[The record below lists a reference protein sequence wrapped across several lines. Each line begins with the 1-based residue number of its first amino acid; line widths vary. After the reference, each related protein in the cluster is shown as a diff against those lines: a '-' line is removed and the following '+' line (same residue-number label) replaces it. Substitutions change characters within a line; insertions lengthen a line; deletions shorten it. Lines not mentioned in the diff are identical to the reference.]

1 MPLTAQD
8 QILNFLRAAGPVLP
22 AKVAKNINESI
33 LIASAHLADLVSQG
47 KVKLTNLKVGGSP
60 LYYLAGQEEQLH
72 QFAAGNMNQKD
83 YHVLEKLKTVLVL
96 RENNLDTLSKVALRS
111 LKDFA
116 FPLHVTIQGKRELFW
131 KWYLLSE
138 QDTNNYIGQILTGS
152 DITVP
157 SQPEVIISE
166 PTVKIEPKVVEEE
179 LTIEETPEVKTVAPI
194 EVKEQPQE
202 KIKEPKKEKI
212 IEEPESEEEP
222 EEDELAELLL
232 KDGKKRAEQKQKEI
246 SQQTTLK
253 EKKPFLKKVKDR
265 LASKKKANDKFLPI
279 VEEFFNSLS
288 INVEE
293 TELIRK
299 NSEIEF
305 LVRITS
311 VVGETTYFCKA
322 RKKKRCDEKD

>member
-8 QILNFLRAAGPVLP
+8 HILNFLRAAGPVLP

-202 KIKEPKKEKI
+202 KIKEPKKE
-212 IEEPESEEEP
+212 
-222 EEDELAELLL
+222 
-232 KDGKKRAEQKQKEI
+232 
-246 SQQTTLK
+246 
-253 EKKPFLKKVKDR
+253 
-265 LASKKKANDKFLPI
+265 
-279 VEEFFNSLS
+279 
-288 INVEE
+288 
-293 TELIRK
+293 
-299 NSEIEF
+299 
-305 LVRITS
+305 
-311 VVGETTYFCKA
+311 
-322 RKKKRCDEKD
+322 